1 MRKQLTCGIA
11 ALLMLPAALVA
22 QQRPGQPDAFAEALF
37 DPQLVLQHAQ
47 KIGLSATQ
55 RRTIL
60 DEIKAAQTAL
70 APLQV
75 DMAEPALELIELLGQ
90 TRVDEARALG
100 KVEQVL
106 RIENEVKKRQT
117 QLLVRVKNALTP
129 EQQTR
134 LRELRRARDNDAAP
148 AGFDQPGGSR

>member
-1 MRKQLTCGIA
+1 MRNLLICGIA
-11 ALLMLPAALVA
+11 ALLTYPATLVA

-75 DMAEPALELIELLGQ
+75 DMAEPALELIEVLGQ
-90 TRVDEARALG
+90 TRVDEAHALA

-106 RIENEVKKRQT
+106 RIENNVKKRQT

-134 LRELRRARDNDAAP
+134 LRELRKASENDAAA
-148 AGFDQPGGSR
+148 AGSTRP